1 MSRTTKWLIICVSVA
16 VLSAALIGLTLRRH
30 GQRPAVREQSQLK
43 LLKDVI
49 GIVRKSYVEE
59 VDTKKLLT
67 GAVEGMLATL
77 DPHSAFMTP
86 EPYREM
92 QISMSGSFGGLGIE
106 INIRDEKL
114 TVISPIEDTPA
125 FRAGIKANDYIWKI
139 GDKLT
144 KGMTITQA
152 VNLMRGPKGTRV
164 TLTILREGQKTPLV
178 FHLVRDTI
186 NTKSLKA
193 RTLEPGYGYIRIIQF
208 QERTGQD
215 FQKTLQL
222 LRQEN
227 NGTLK
232 GLILDLRNNP
242 GGLVDTATQV
252 VDPFIGEGTSDGT
265 IVSMRGRTPD
275 AQRNYYAHFGPKEPH
290 YPIVVLINGAS
301 ASASEIIAG
310 ALQDQKRAII
320 MGTQSYGKGS
330 VQSVITLRDGYGL
343 KLTTARY
350 YTPSGRSIQ
359 AKGIRPDIIVA
370 QSDVANKTNGS
381 APSPHT
387 ATFGNRSSMPA
398 AVKPSHRTSPPV
410 AAEGD
415 LANDFQLSRALET
428 LKGLNIFAGLASKPA
443 TVTGGGK

>member
-1 MSRTTKWLIICVSVA
+1 MSRTTKWLIICA
-16 VLSAALIGLTLRRH
+16 GIAALSAAVIGLTLRQHR
-30 GQRPAVREQSQLK
+30 QKPAVQEQNQLK

-49 GIVRKSYVEE
+49 AIVKKSYVEE

-86 EPYREM
+86 EPYKEM
-92 QISMSGSFGGLGIE
+92 RISMSGSFGGLGIE
-106 INIRDEKL
+106 INIKDEKL

-125 FRAGIKANDYIWKI
+125 FRAGIKANDHIWKI

-152 VNLMRGPKGTRV
+152 VGLMRGPKGTNV
-164 TLTILREGQKTPLV
+164 TLTILREGQKSPLV
-178 FHLVRDTI
+178 FPLVRDII

-215 FQKTLQL
+215 FQNTLQR

-227 NGTLK
+227 NGSLK
-232 GLILDLRNNP
+232 GLVLDLRNNP
-242 GGLVDTATQV
+242 GGLVETATQV

-265 IVSMRGRTPD
+265 IVSMRGRTPG
-275 AQRNYYAHFGPKEPH
+275 AQRNYYAHIGTKEPH

-359 AKGIRPDIIVA
+359 AKGIRPDIIVV
-370 QSDVANKTNGS
+370 QSDLANKANGS
-381 APSPHT
+381 APSPHA
-387 ATFGNRSSMPA
+387 ATFGNRSSVPA
-398 AVKPSHRTSPPV
+398 AVKSPHRTAPPI

-443 TVTGGGK
+443 TGTGGGK